1 MGGAGGRLDTS
12 VAKCLEVV
20 TAKPLSCKARSRS
33 AMVPPDL
40 ILGPLPECCLLD
52 GMNEGTT
59 KVVTGRAYVG

>member
-12 VAKCLEVV
+12 GEKRLEVV

-40 ILGPLPECCLLD
+40 ILEPSTECCLLD
-52 GMNEGTT
+52 EMNKGTM
-59 KVVTGRAYVG
+59 KVVKGRAYVG